1 MSGFD
6 DQQQSRRGRVELA
19 SRNNAGIHVT
29 LLWAEHTNTV
39 ALVVCDDST
48 DDRFEL
54 ALEPEANVLD
64 AFEHPY
70 AYAAWRRIDYQQAE
84 LRSAS

>member
-29 LLWAEHTNTV
+29 LLWLNTPTRSRLSF
-39 ALVVCDDST
+39 AT
-48 DDRFEL
+48 TAPMIGFEL

-70 AYAAWRRIDYQQAE
+70 AYAACRIDYQQAE
-84 LRSAS
+84 LRSAI